1 MNLSRSTNRYRENR
15 KDDQA
20 LRERMKELAHKHK
33 RYGSPRLHALL
44 KKEGKVI
51 NHKRTERI
59 YAEESLAIRRKKKKK
74 RSPFLRV
81 PLPEA
86 TMPNETW
93 SMDFVHDACAN
104 GTKVK
109 VLTIVDNF
117 TRSCPGLLTQSS
129 IPGRK
134 VTAFLD
140 QQAMMQGYP
149 GSIRVDNGPEFTGK
163 HFQQWANN
171 VGFISITLN
180 PENQRI
186 TLLSKVSTAS
196 FGMNVSTSIGF

>member
-1 MNLSRSTNRYRENR
+1 
-15 KDDQA
+15 
-20 LRERMKELAHKHK
+20 
-33 RYGSPRLHALL
+33 
-44 KKEGKVI
+44 
-51 NHKRTERI
+51 
-59 YAEESLAIRRKKKKK
+59 
-74 RSPFLRV
+74 
-81 PLPEA
+81 
-86 TMPNETW
+86 MPNETW